1 MLINFTEKLIYLQRF
16 FKNRYYKKINTK
28 KEKNISKACLLIENL
43 NKTLKRNK
51 IIWLK
56 KFLKYTKK
64 QIKRSEKNFKL

>member
-28 KEKNISKACLLIENL
+28 KEKNISQACLLIENL

-64 QIKRSEKNFKL
+64 QIKRSEKNFKV